1 MPAPFAPMWIGLHWP
16 SLPFGDEELGG
27 TSFAAAGGQS
37 PDQIVATFL
46 ERLGLGA
53 DAEPLLRTIVDA
65 HQRDAAATELP
76 PEVAAAYVELA
87 RRLGYTAEGPG
98 AAPDADGGRYDP
110 ALVFDEGNAL
120 DDGASFGGGGGFI
133 GGLLGPLRQLS
144 YWRMKKRARSI
155 GESGMHQFVADLM
168 TAAPRRADPPHGP
181 QLRLHRDVVAARRS
195 EGGARRCRG
204 RWTRWR

>member
-87 RRLGYTAEGPG
+87 KRLGYTAEGPG

-120 DDGASFGGGGGFI
+120 DDGASFGGGGGII

-168 TAAPRRADPPHGP
+168 TAAPR
-181 QLRLHRDVVAARRS
+181 ARIHLMGHS
-195 EGGARRCRG
+195 FGCIVMSSLLGGAKAARRCRG